1 MFGKA
6 RNLSAPEALT
16 ARILFDNKRDGMA
29 SDELVRN
36 ASKAAALLGVLGNE
50 KRFAIVCHLQN
61 VELSVGAIAEKV
73 SLSQSALSQHL
84 AKLRAMNLVQTRRDR
99 QTIYYRTDAVA
110 VEMLI
115 ETMERLFGNSSA
127 RRHENDQ
134 HNRRAS

>member
-1 MFGKA
+1 
-6 RNLSAPEALT
+6 LSASQTLKPKFSST
-16 ARILFDNKRDGMA
+16 YPRDGMA

-36 ASKAAALLGVLGNE
+36 AGKAAALLGVLGNE
-50 KRFAIVCHLQN
+50 KRFAIMCHLQKT
-61 VELSVGAIAEKV
+61 ELSVGAIAEKV

-99 QTIYYRTDAVA
+99 QTIYYSSDAVA

-115 ETMERLFGNSSA
+115 ETMERIFGNSPA
-127 RRHENDQ
+127 RRHETEQ